1 MSRYT
6 WPEKD
11 PAEAIFL
18 GFDYAADLDTAE
30 TLSGSPTVTASL
42 IAGTDPTPSALLSGS
57 PSVVGAVVLQRVVGG
72 VAGASYTLRCQI
84 TTSASRVLV
93 LAATLPV
100 RTA

>member
-6 WPEKD
+6 WPAKD
-11 PAEAIFL
+11 PAEAIYL
-18 GFDYAADLDTAE
+18 GFDYAAELETGE

-72 VAGASYTLRCQI
+72 VASASYTLRCQVA
-84 TTSASRVLV
+84 TSASRVLV

>member
-11 PAEAIFL
+11 PAEAIYL
-18 GFDYAADLDTAE
+18 GFDYAADLE
-30 TLSGSPTVTASL
+30 TGETISGSPTVSASL
-42 IAGTDPTPSALLSGS
+42 VAGTDPTPSALLSGS
-57 PSVVGAVVLQRVVGG
+57 PIVVGATVLQRVVGG
-72 VAGASYTLRCQI
+72 VAGASYTLRCQVS
-84 TTSASRVLV
+84 TSASRTLV